1 MKRIVTDPQK
11 SDMGLGFGIWEFD
24 KPTSLI
30 EFLDYIK
37 KNHKAWGEI
46 VIKESDG
53 SILRR
58 FDYDTY
64 NNNILYTHLNVWQ
77 EKAEIEKV
85 RFNYCFMN
93 EDIDIKLK
101 I

>member
-37 KNHKAWGEI
+37 KNHKAWG
-46 VIKESDG
+46 
-53 SILRR
+53 
-58 FDYDTY
+58 
-64 NNNILYTHLNVWQ
+64 
-77 EKAEIEKV
+77 
-85 RFNYCFMN
+85 
-93 EDIDIKLK
+93 
-101 I
+101 